1 MNNKSV
7 LFDKGLK
14 YFGISK
20 KQFSHESSIPYDTV
34 TGWKKRNEVPA
45 YAFILLK
52 KIVSDNKL
60 HGIKNIPINRK
71 MEITAKLGKKIQAA
85 FWGKN
90 YTYKDI
96 LKEIKQGNPEFV
108 KPFFEN
114 LYYQDTLKAIGN
126 KGVKKVFPVIK
137 TLFDE
142 RTINFWKTIA
152 EKELDYVK

>member
-1 MNNKSV
+1 MKNKAV

-20 KQFSHESSIPYDTV
+20 RQFSQESSIPYNTV
-34 TGWKKRNEVPA
+34 AGWKKRNEVPA
-45 YAFILLK
+45 YAFVLLK

-60 HGIKNIPINRK
+60 HGIKDTPTRIKR
-71 MEITAKLGKKIQAA
+71 EITPKLGKKIQAA

-90 YTYKDI
+90 YTYKEI
-96 LKEIKQGNPEFV
+96 LKEVKKGNPEFV

-114 LYYQDTLKAIGN
+114 LYYQDTLQAIGN
-126 KGVKKVFPVIK
+126 KGVKKVFPIIK

-142 RTINFWKTIA
+142 RTTNFWKTIA
-152 EKELDYVK
+152 EKEVHYVK